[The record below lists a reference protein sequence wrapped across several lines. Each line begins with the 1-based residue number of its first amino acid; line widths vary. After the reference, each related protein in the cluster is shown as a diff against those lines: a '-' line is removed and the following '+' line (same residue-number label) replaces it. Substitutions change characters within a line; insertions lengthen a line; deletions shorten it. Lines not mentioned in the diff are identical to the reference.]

1 MHKAEGASARVP
13 DLDPAPEAARRADA
27 ACVPLPPP
35 PPPPSG
41 SPASGSV
48 AISASFDDTIR
59 VFDIKSRTQTHSIRH
74 NNQTG
79 RWLTSFQVQF
89 PCCASSRFL
98 PACTYDCCR

>member
-1 MHKAEGASARVP
+1 VGVCRREPLPGCLIWTLPPR
-13 DLDPAPEAARRADA
+13 RRAA
-27 ACVPLPPP
+27 LTRPAFPFSPIH
-35 PPPPSG
+35 PSG

-89 PCCASSRFL
+89 PCCASSQFL
-98 PACTYDCCR
+98 PACTPDCCR